1 MSMIRISHKE
11 HDAMQG
17 SIILYLY
24 ILCIIIIR
32 TRSVTFIT
40 NHEAAFIT
48 VCAPEND
55 CPMVVGVA
63 PPTSLTDSA
72 GIHPVTSTLSA
83 GAANHLGVLKH
94 HIISLQ
100 PSRQSGVSNTWKGL
114 SICLSCPVSLSCSIV
129 SASYKQTY

>member
-1 MSMIRISHKE
+1 MIRIFNKE

-72 GIHPVTSTLSA
+72 GIHPVTSTLAA
-83 GAANHLGVLKH
+83 GAAHDLRVLKYRVIPLH
-94 HIISLQ
+94 
-100 PSRQSGVSNTWKGL
+100 PSGQEN
-114 SICLSCPVSLSCSIV
+114 
-129 SASYKQTY
+129 